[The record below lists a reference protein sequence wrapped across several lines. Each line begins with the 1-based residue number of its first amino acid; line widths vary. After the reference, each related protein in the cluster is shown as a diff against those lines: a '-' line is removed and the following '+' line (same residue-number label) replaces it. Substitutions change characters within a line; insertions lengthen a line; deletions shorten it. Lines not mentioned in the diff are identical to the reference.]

1 MRLKNI
7 MKFEKK
13 GYVEYSLSE
22 VLIIND
28 EEKWR
33 KLMNMADLPETLNNY
48 LVDEFANF
56 YGWPGSP

>member
-1 MRLKNI
+1 

-13 GYVEYSLSE
+13 GYVEYALSE
-22 VLIIND
+22 VLVIND